1 MNKKISDSSP
11 SHSLSRRHFVALGV
25 AGLGSTILGSK
36 RGEAQNATAQNAAA
50 QNAAAQKVTS
60 LMPNS
65 ILQNRAPLKEVP
77 FIALPLGSIEARGW
91 LLHQLELQRDG
102 LTGHADEILPA
113 AKNDSAW
120 LGGTGEDWEKGPY
133 YVKGLVP
140 LAYTLGDEKLKAKAQ
155 KWIDA
160 ILNSQREDGFFGPKT
175 NDDWWPRMVATYLLR
190 DYAEATND
198 ARVAPFLT
206 KYYRH
211 MLTNLPKRALRDWG
225 RARAG
230 DEMDTVFW
238 LYNRSGDNFL
248 LDLADLLYQQAYP
261 WRDIF
266 SENRFMEYGTDYQPK
281 HNVNVPQAMK
291 LPPIYWQRSQN
302 YEDRDAWHLGEAHLN
317 ANHGTALQMNSG
329 TESLSGRSSTQGIET
344 CSFVERMLSDETALR
359 ILGDA
364 SIGDNLEAIA
374 FNGLAAALSKDFHQH
389 VYYTLPN
396 NVTARRGGL
405 GFTQDYADGRSPAPR
420 SGYPCCC
427 YNLHMG
433 WPKLAQSCWAAT
445 KEGGLAALAYL
456 PSQVTASVG
465 NLGGDS
471 TKVTIISDT
480 NYPFEEEIRLT
491 INVPREVTFPL
502 KLRIPSWCENATIS
516 INGDVQKAP
525 RGQFAMLSRLW
536 KNGDKITL
544 RFPMT
549 VRTAEGVN
557 NSRSVWHGPLLYSL
571 KIEEKWQPFTEEKR
585 EGAPD
590 FESYEVLPQSPWNYA
605 LADLENIEVQRR
617 AMPQNPF
624 DPAKT
629 PVALQASARKI
640 VNWTMAYNQPRALE
654 PPVSPVASAAPL
666 ETISL
671 VPFGAQML
679 RISNFPFI
687 GTPPPI
693 GEAFQDN
700 FPDSHFDNW
709 ITYGGGWLVDE
720 NGFGPSPDATSG
732 FAVAT
737 LTRFR
742 DFSYDAHVT
751 LGEAGDAGLIFRVKN
766 PAIGSDNYQG
776 YYCGLNA
783 AQNRVELGKADGKW
797 TPIKA
802 APQTLSPKRAYHV
815 RILANG
821 PQIRV
826 FIDNMAQP
834 VLEASD
840 ETYSEGAIGV
850 RQYGGVAEKA
860 QARFAHILVGS

>member
-1 MNKKISDSSP
+1 MSKKSSQ
-11 SHSLSRRHFVALGV
+11 SSFSRRRFVALGV

-36 RGEAQNATAQNAAA
+36 RAEAQKANAL
-50 QNAAAQKVTS
+50 K
-60 LMPNS
+60 PNS

-77 FIALPLGSIEARGW
+77 FMALPLGSIQARGW

-113 AKNDSAW
+113 AKDDSAW
-120 LGGTGEDWEKGPY
+120 LGGKGEDWEKGPY

-175 NDDWWPRMVATYLLR
+175 NDDWWPRMVVTYLLR
-190 DYAEATND
+190 DYAEATSD
-198 ARVAPFLT
+198 ARVMPFLT

-211 MLTNLPKRALRDWG
+211 MLANLPKRPLRDWG

-238 LYNRSGDNFL
+238 LYNRTGDSFL
-248 LDLADLLYQQAYP
+248 LELSDLLYQQAYP

-266 SENRFMEYGTDYQPK
+266 SENRFMEYGTDFQPK

-291 LPPIYWQRSQN
+291 LPPVYWQRSQN
-302 YEDRDAWHLGEAHLN
+302 YEDRDAWHLGDAHLT
-317 ANHGTALQMNSG
+317 ANHGTALGMNTG
-329 TESLSGRSSTQGIET
+329 TEFLSGRSTTEGIET

-364 SIGDNLEAIA
+364 SIGDNLEAVA

-405 GFTQDYADGRSPAPR
+405 GFVVDYADGRSPSPR

-445 KEGGLAALAYL
+445 KEGGLAALAYV
-456 PSQVTASVG
+456 PSQVTAPLPDG
-465 NLGGDS
+465 
-471 TKVTIISDT
+471 TKVTIIADT

-491 INVPREVTFPL
+491 INVPREMQFPL
-502 KLRIPSWCENATIS
+502 KLRIPSWCEDATIS
-516 INGDVQKAP
+516 INGAVQKAP
-525 RGQFAMLSRLW
+525 RGQFAILSRAW
-536 KNGDKITL
+536 KNGDKLTL
-544 RFPMT
+544 RFPME
-549 VRTAEGVN
+549 VRTAPGVN

-571 KIEEKWQPFTEEKR
+571 KIEEKWQAFTEENR
-585 EGAPD
+585 EGAPG
-590 FESYEVLPQSPWNYA
+590 FESYEVLPQSAWNYA
-605 LADLENIEVQRR
+605 LADLEAIKVQRR

-624 DPAKT
+624 DPAQT
-629 PVALQASARKI
+629 PVKLRTSARKI
-640 VNWTMAYNQPRALE
+640 ADWTLAYDQPRALE
-654 PPVSPVASAAPL
+654 PPVSPLASAAPL
-666 ETISL
+666 ETITL

-687 GTPPPI
+687 GTPPPV
-693 GEAFQDN
+693 GEPFQEN

-709 ITYGGGWLVDE
+709 ITYGGGWLIDE
-720 NGFGPSPDATSG
+720 NGFGPSPDATSSY
-732 FAVAT
+732 AVAT

-751 LGEAGDAGLIFRVKN
+751 LGEAGNAGLIFRVN
-766 PAIGSDNYQG
+766 NAAIGADNYQG
-776 YYCGLNA
+776 YYCGLFA
-783 AQNRVELGKADGKW
+783 TENRVELGKANGKW
-797 TPIKA
+797 TTIKA
-802 APQTLSPKRAYHV
+802 APRNLSPGRAYHV

-834 VLEASD
+834 VLEATD
-840 ETYSEGAIGV
+840 ETYTEGAIGV
-850 RQYGGVAEKA
+850 RQYGGNEQKT
-860 QARFAHILVGS
+860 QARFAHILVSA